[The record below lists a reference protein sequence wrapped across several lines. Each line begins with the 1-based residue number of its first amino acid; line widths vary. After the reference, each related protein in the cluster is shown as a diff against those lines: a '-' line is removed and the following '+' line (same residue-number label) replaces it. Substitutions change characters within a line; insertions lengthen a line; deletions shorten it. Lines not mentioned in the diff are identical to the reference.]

1 MEYGVS
7 EFVINAT
14 PVSNRSEEHLWHP
27 MSFAS
32 GGKSSAGVMVNAKTA
47 LGYPPL
53 WRAINLISSSVAGLP
68 FDCFRRQRDGG
79 KKVDMRHPA
88 QFLMEKK
95 ANRWVHAYTF
105 RRAMTAIAI
114 LHGNSFAAID
124 RVNGR
129 PDALIML
136 DSQQTMIRLVGDQL
150 WYITHIGT
158 EQIKIR
164 GEDVFHVRGFGGDT
178 ISGWP
183 LLELMKDAL
192 GVGMAAQQFGGR
204 FFAQGSNMSGLLMI
218 PGSFNEEKIRNT
230 MQAWSSMQTGL
241 TNAHKVAL
249 LQDGTKFQQLTIAP
263 EQAQFLQTREHEI
276 RATVSNITGVPPH
289 MLGDSTRTSHNSLES
304 EGQSYLDY
312 TLQPWLQTW
321 EAEAEDKLLSDK
333 EKERDSHVMEFNRE
347 ALVQMTF
354 EAKVNGIYR
363 QIESGVMTR
372 NEGRARLNMPS
383 IGEEGDV
390 FYHPANWIVA
400 GEEPEPV
407 EQELKPMKETPEE
420 TDTEDSPDPMEN
432 VLRAMITTSVTDAIK
447 LEKDRVVQRAGIQA
461 ASYPDA
467 ITEFYATWTD
477 KTVPALADSQAR
489 LAIISHAEESKRL
502 LLDVHSVSSTS
513 SLKSNVADVVAS
525 WDSRA
530 ESLVENLMKAVQK

>member
-14 PVSNRSEEHLWHP
+14 PVSNRSEDHLWHP

-150 WYITHIGT
+150 WYITYIGT

-218 PGSFNEEKIRNT
+218 PGSFNE
-230 MQAWSSMQTGL
+230 
-241 TNAHKVAL
+241 
-249 LQDGTKFQQLTIAP
+249 
-263 EQAQFLQTREHEI
+263 
-276 RATVSNITGVPPH
+276 
-289 MLGDSTRTSHNSLES
+289 
-304 EGQSYLDY
+304 
-312 TLQPWLQTW
+312 
-321 EAEAEDKLLSDK
+321 
-333 EKERDSHVMEFNRE
+333 
-347 ALVQMTF
+347 
-354 EAKVNGIYR
+354 
-363 QIESGVMTR
+363 
-372 NEGRARLNMPS
+372 
-383 IGEEGDV
+383 
-390 FYHPANWIVA
+390 
-400 GEEPEPV
+400 
-407 EQELKPMKETPEE
+407 
-420 TDTEDSPDPMEN
+420 
-432 VLRAMITTSVTDAIK
+432 
-447 LEKDRVVQRAGIQA
+447 
-461 ASYPDA
+461 
-467 ITEFYATWTD
+467 
-477 KTVPALADSQAR
+477 
-489 LAIISHAEESKRL
+489 
-502 LLDVHSVSSTS
+502 
-513 SLKSNVADVVAS
+513 
-525 WDSRA
+525 
-530 ESLVENLMKAVQK
+530 